1 MKKIILFGA
10 GKSATYLID
19 YLKEQAEIYN
29 FEVTVIDTDYR
40 AALFKVGNSSH
51 VKADTFDIHDAA
63 SREKWIQGADLVISL
78 LPPALHILVA
88 KDCIRF
94 NNHLLYASYISP
106 EMKALEEDIR
116 KAGVLFMGEMGLDP
130 GIDHMSAMKMLD
142 GIRRNDGKIVSF
154 KGYCGAL
161 MAPGS
166 DDNPWK
172 YKISWNPMNVVL
184 AGKDGAS
191 YREGGKDIEV
201 PYEKLYDHDATID
214 FPEIGKMAFYPNR
227 DSLHYTSFYKL
238 DGVPSILRATLRHPE
253 YCEGWQAVIALGLTD
268 NEKVINTDHLTYK
281 DWTMQKVPHGQHHT
295 MEEKVAAYLKTEKN
309 SRIIKQLKYLG
320 LFNDEVIH
328 LGGKTNAQIMLYV
341 LTEKISMKPYDKDMV
356 LMQHDVI
363 YELQGK
369 TKKRT
374 GYLIVMGEDM
384 LHTAIAKTVGL
395 PLGILAKLILTKK
408 VNLTGLHI
416 PVMTEVYIPV
426 LKELEEYGIRFKE
439 TES

>member
-19 YLKEQAEIYN
+19 YLKEQSVKHD
-29 FEVTVIDTDYR
+29 FEVTVIDADYR
-40 AALFKVGNSSH
+40 TALFKVGNSAE
-51 VKADTFDIHDAA
+51 VKADTFDINDSAA
-63 SREKWIQGADLVISL
+63 REKWIPNADLVISL

-94 NNHLLYASYISP
+94 KKPLLYASYISP
-106 EMKALEEDIR
+106 EMRALENDI
-116 KAGVLFMGEMGLDP
+116 KNAGILFMGEMGLDP

-142 GIRRNDGKIVSF
+142 AVRAEGGKILSF

-191 YREGGKDIEV
+191 YRQDGKTVEV
-201 PYEKLYDHDATID
+201 PYEKLYDRNSTVD
-214 FPEIGKMAFYPNR
+214 FPEIGKMAYYPNR
-227 DSLHYTSFYKL
+227 DSLHYAALYQME
-238 DGVPSILRATLRHPE
+238 DVPTILRATLRHSE
-253 YCEGWQAVIALGLTD
+253 YCEGWQAIIDLGLTD
-268 NEKVINTDHLTYK
+268 NEKVINTDHLTYR
-281 DWTMQKVPHGQHHT
+281 DWTMQRVPHGQHQT
-295 MEEKVAAYLKTEKN
+295 IEEKVAAYLKKEKN
-309 SRIIKQLKYLG
+309 ARTIKQLKFLG

-341 LTEKISMKPYDKDMV
+341 MTEKISMKPYDKDMV
-356 LMQHDVI
+356 LLQHDVI
-363 YELQGK
+363 YEHQNK

-374 GYLIVMGEDM
+374 GYLIVNGEDL

-395 PLGILAKLILTKK
+395 PLGILAKLVLTGK
-408 VNLTGLHI
+408 VTVTGLHI
-416 PVMTEVYIPV
+416 PVMPEVYVPV
-426 LKELEEYGIRFKE
+426 LKELEEYNIRFKE
-439 TES
+439 LES